1 MTHVFPLFDK
11 AKTAVGKRNL
21 TLYLGHKFHFIHLFV
36 YNKSVYLKNMCFW
49 WGGFNLLE
57 QPKHNFIHRQN
68 NWV

>member
-36 YNKSVYLKNMCFW
+36 YNKNIYLK
-49 WGGFNLLE
+49 
-57 QPKHNFIHRQN
+57 KHVFLMRWFQF
-68 NWV
+68 VGTAKT